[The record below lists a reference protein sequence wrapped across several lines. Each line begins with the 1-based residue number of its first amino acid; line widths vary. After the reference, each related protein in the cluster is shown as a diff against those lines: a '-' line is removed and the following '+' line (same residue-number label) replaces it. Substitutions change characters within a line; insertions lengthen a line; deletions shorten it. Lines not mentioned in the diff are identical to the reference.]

1 MLGVLDSNT
10 AKPIP
15 LLSGNDAESR
25 ASGLSHHVLM
35 LATRDKGRLS
45 VKHTHNSLF

>member
-1 MLGVLDSNT
+1 MLGVLDSDA

-15 LLSGNDAESR
+15 LLSGNNAESR

-35 LATRDKGRLS
+35 LAARDKGAPLF
-45 VKHTHNSLF
+45 KTHT